1 MPFSRYF
8 ERNQVRFEDFIVK
21 LKNCL
26 EKSVALL
33 ISLADSA
40 FSDKN
45 IHF

>member
-1 MPFSRYF
+1 MSFSRYF
-8 ERNQVRFEDFIVK
+8 ERNQVRFEDCIVK

-33 ISLADSA
+33 ISFSA